1 MSATAPGPAARKIYW
16 TQDPPTQYPFRTYK
30 SPQKQAGKTPGQFL
44 EPLTGKILLSFSL
57 QDRFA
62 GRLDGSTPMPHF
74 SAYIDAMNAADA
86 LLEGSAQEVTDEARR
101 MMVAAAT
108 KLRRSVASFQ
118 SSTQSMLSRERSE
131 LTHRCER
138 FDLRLQ
144 SIARPA
150 P

>member
-1 MSATAPGPAARKIYW
+1 
-16 TQDPPTQYPFRTYK
+16 
-30 SPQKQAGKTPGQFL
+30 
-44 EPLTGKILLSFSL
+44 
-57 QDRFA
+57 
-62 GRLDGSTPMPHF
+62 MPHF

-138 FDLRLQ
+138 FDRRLQ